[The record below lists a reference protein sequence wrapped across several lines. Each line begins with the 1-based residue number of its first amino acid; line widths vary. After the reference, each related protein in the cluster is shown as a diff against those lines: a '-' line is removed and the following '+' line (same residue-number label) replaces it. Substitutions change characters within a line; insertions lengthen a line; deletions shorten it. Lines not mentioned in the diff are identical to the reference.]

1 MAFMTGRQR
10 CLRFASLSLAG
21 LLSMA
26 PLPGHAQDAPKNAGT
41 DVPAPKRAKTVLP
54 EYPPEAQAQGIR
66 GIVILEVVID
76 TEGHVA
82 SAEVVRSI
90 APLDEAALAAV
101 RQWQYEVTKVDG
113 KPVSVRLTVPITFA
127 LKVPEVSRQEG
138 IPELRQGASPGFPP
152 EASRGKGGA
161 TVTAEVTL
169 DSNGSVAD
177 ALVTAGQPPWDESL
191 LRALRTWKFAVDD
204 PDSILAFKVEANFV
218 VGAKGE
224 AGHVELHLSNP
235 RKSKVAAA
243 SAETPAPQPQ
253 TPAAPLPA
261 SPTPAVP
268 SAGAPPTVPATTP
281 SVPVATPPAPTAAI
295 PPAATPPPPVP
306 QPPAPSPATAAAS
319 EPPKATPAP
328 KVAQPPVEML
338 SAPAP
343 KADTPA
349 APIENGVSA
358 IHEIALSPGV
368 PDLVRG
374 RRPVPPPL
382 ARMAGAIGTVQV
394 RFSVNAAGGT
404 TVLGADGPEILRP
417 AAEEAVASWSFRR
430 ASADRLHL
438 VAAFDYQLDKASAI
452 VHVEERQP

>member
-1 MAFMTGRQR
+1 M
-10 CLRFASLSLAG
+10 
-21 LLSMA
+21 
-26 PLPGHAQDAPKNAGT
+26 
-41 DVPAPKRAKTVLP
+41 
-54 EYPPEAQAQGIR
+54 
-66 GIVILEVVID
+66 
-76 TEGHVA
+76 
-82 SAEVVRSI
+82 
-90 APLDEAALAAV
+90 
-101 RQWQYEVTKVDG
+101 DG

-218 VGAKGE
+218 VGSKGE

-235 RKSKVAAA
+235 RKSKAATA
-243 SAETPAPQPQ
+243 SGETPAPQPPTPPASAPVVPSTGATAPAAVP
-253 TPAAPLPA
+253 TPAASGPA
-261 SPTPAVP
+261 P
-268 SAGAPPTVPATTP
+268 SA
-281 SVPVATPPAPTAAI
+281 PVATPP
-295 PPAATPPPPVP
+295 PAVPPPPAL
-306 QPPAPSPATAAAS
+306 PAPAIASSSAT
-319 EPPKATPAP
+319 EPPKPPPAP

-338 SAPAP
+338 SAPPP
-343 KADTPA
+343 KADAPA

-358 IHEIALSPGV
+358 IREIALSPGV

-404 TVLGADGPEILRP
+404 TVLGADGPEIFRP
-417 AAEEAVASWSFRR
+417 AAEEAVASWNFRR

>member
-1 MAFMTGRQR
+1 MACMTGRPR
-10 CLRFASLSLAG
+10 RLRLTSLALVC
-21 LLSMA
+21 LLSAAFSMPA
-26 PLPGHAQDAPKNAGT
+26 RAQDAPKNAGT

-90 APLDEAALAAV
+90 AALDEAALTAV
-101 RQWQYEVTKVDG
+101 RKWQYEVTKVDG

-127 LKVPEVSRQEG
+127 LKVPEVTRQDG

-152 EASRGKGGA
+152 EGSRGKGGA

-169 DSNGSVAD
+169 DATGAVAD
-177 ALVTAGQPPWDESL
+177 ALVTAGEPPWDEAL

-204 PDSILAFKVEANFV
+204 ADSTIAFKVEAEFV
-218 VGAKGE
+218 AGSKGE
-224 AGHVELHLSNP
+224 AGHVNLRLSSP
-235 RKSKVAAA
+235 RKSKTATA
-243 SAETPAPQPQ
+243 SADAPAPEPQ
-253 TPAAPLPA
+253 EPAAPAPATPPPAA
-261 SPTPAVP
+261 SPTPAAP
-268 SAGAPPTVPATTP
+268 SVGAPPAAPA
-281 SVPVATPPAPTAAI
+281 PVAAPPAATATPPAPAAAPAPVPAPAPGAAAE
-295 PPAATPPPPVP
+295 PPKPPVP
-306 QPPAPSPATAAAS
+306 A
-319 EPPKATPAP
+319 PKA
-328 KVAQPPVEML
+328 AQPPVEML
-338 SAPAP
+338 TAPP
-343 KADTPA
+343 QRQDTPA
-349 APIENGVSA
+349 APVENGVSA
-358 IHEIALSPGV
+358 IREIALSPGV

-382 ARMAGAIGTVQV
+382 ARMAGAVGSVQV

-404 TVLGADGPEILRP
+404 TVVGADGPEIFRP

-430 ASADRLHL
+430 ASAERLHL
-438 VAAFDYQLDKASAI
+438 VASFDYQLDKASAT

>member
-1 MAFMTGRQR
+1 MVSMSGRQR
-10 CLRFASLSLAG
+10 LLRFASLSLAG
-21 LLSMA
+21 LLSAA
-26 PLPGHAQDAPKNAGT
+26 PLAVLAQDVPKSAGT

-90 APLDEAALAAV
+90 AALDEAALAAV
-101 RQWQYEVTKVDG
+101 RQWQYEVTKVEG

-127 LKVPEVSRQEG
+127 LKVPEVTRQDG

-152 EASRGKGGA
+152 EASRGKGG

-169 DSNGSVAD
+169 DTNGAVAD
-177 ALVTAGQPPWDESL
+177 ALVTAGQPPWDEL
-191 LRALRTWKFAVDD
+191 VLRALRTWKFAVDD
-204 PDSILAFKVEANFV
+204 PESILAFKVEANFV
-218 VGAKGE
+218 VGSKGE

-235 RKSKVAAA
+235 RKSKATTA
-243 SAETPAPQPQ
+243 SAETPATQPPAAAAPPPTSA
-253 TPAAPLPA
+253 TPA
-261 SPTPAVP
+261 PTPAGQSPTAPP
-268 SAGAPPTVPATTP
+268 SAPPVPAP
-281 SVPVATPPAPTAAI
+281 SAPVATPPAPPASA
-295 PPAATPPPPVP
+295 PPAASP
-306 QPPAPSPATAAAS
+306 PPAPPPAAASSAPS
-319 EPPKATPAP
+319 EPPKAAP
-328 KVAQPPVEML
+328 TAKVAPPPVEML
-338 SAPAP
+338 SAPTP

-358 IHEIALSPGV
+358 IHEVALSPGV

-382 ARMAGAIGTVQV
+382 ARMAGAVGTVQV

-404 TVLGADGPEILRP
+404 TVVGAEGPEILKP
-417 AAEEAVASWSFRR
+417 AAEEAVSSWSFRR
-430 ASADRLHL
+430 ASAERLHL
-438 VAAFDYQLDKASAI
+438 VAAFDYQLDKASAT
-452 VHVEERQP
+452 VHVEEGQP